1 MQSIIAVSTG
11 LRCFERKLSTFT
23 WIRCTFEIS
32 RFLVR
37 NDLAAKLVERAFVDP
52 VARLAHQI
60 EIKMQIVQ
68 RDQAQPENF
77 LGFNQMADVTAT
89 EFTATGAV
97 AIVFDRP
104 LIPRKLRVFQ
114 IERAGRSE
122 RGAISRESRWQYTIE
137 HIHPARYH
145 FQQLRWGAEPH
156 SVTRLVTWQKRLTRF
171 DRANH
176 LFLRLADA
184 DAADGI
190 AVEIKVDNRL
200 RASLTQF
207 VKRRALYDS
216 ED

>member
-1 MQSIIAVSTG
+1 
-11 LRCFERKLSTFT
+11 
-23 WIRCTFEIS
+23 
-32 RFLVR
+32 
-37 NDLAAKLVERAFVDP
+37 
-52 VARLAHQI
+52 
-60 EIKMQIVQ
+60 MQIVQ
-68 RDQAQPENF
+68 CDYTQPKNF
-77 LGFNQMADVTAT
+77 LGFNQMADVTTT

-122 RGAISRESRWQYTIE
+122 RGAIPRESRWQCTIE
-137 HIHPARYH
+137 HIHPARDH

-156 SVTRLVTWQKRLTRF
+156 RVSRLVVRQERLTRF

-176 LFLRLADA
+176 LFLRFADT

-190 AVEIKVDNRL
+190 AVEIKIDNRL

-207 VKRRALYDS
+207 LKRRSLNDS